1 MKNMDI
7 SILIIHK
14 IWRQPNLKDINIK
27 LKHNRLLK
35 IIRKHKWKLY
45 ARREMLSPRKIAYL
59 EKNTEKINKEI
70 KKHIKT
76 NKFVSKDIE
85 AKVEKDII
93 ASGVLDASNL
103 DIEEMKMDILFW
115 HFAYGFSIN
124 EYLCY
129 GFSHKS
135 ADERKLFFSDRESV
149 SFGYD
154 MNDID
159 DMMIFGDKM
168 NTYYRYQNYFGRE
181 AISIDSDEDYNDFV
195 KFTKKY
201 PCFVKKNVRKSC
213 GQSVEVIDIKQTH
226 KTSRELFK
234 DLLSEGKTILEEL
247 VIQSPKTGMFNK
259 SSVNTIRCITFNTK
273 EGVMIP
279 YCFMKIGRDGSFI
292 DNGAAGGILVGI
304 DPATGILGTDGVDEI
319 GRRYQRHPDSEVIF
333 KGYQLPEWTKMINIC
348 KKMASEL
355 LSVPWI
361 GWDMAYTDKG
371 WIVIEGNSLTEVIG
385 PQSTWLKGIKKE
397 IMEFYKMV

>member
-115 HFAYGFSIN
+115 YFAYGFSIN

-129 GFSHKS
+129 GFFHKS

-159 DMMIFGDKM
+159 DMMIFSDKM

-181 AISIDSDEDYNDFV
+181 AISIDSDDDYNDFV

-201 PCFVKKNVRKSC
+201 PRFVKKNVRKSC
-213 GQSVEVIDIKQTH
+213 GQSVEVIDIKQAH

-273 EGVMIP
+273 QGVMIP